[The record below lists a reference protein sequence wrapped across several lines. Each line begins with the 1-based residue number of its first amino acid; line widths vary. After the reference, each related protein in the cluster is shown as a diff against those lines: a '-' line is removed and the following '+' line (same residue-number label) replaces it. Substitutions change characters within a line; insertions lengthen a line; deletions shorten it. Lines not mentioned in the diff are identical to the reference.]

1 MPRRV
6 KVEGD
11 LYHGR
16 VPAGAVYVGRG
27 APGLPASPFANP
39 FSVKTYGREDAI
51 GRYRERLLSDP
62 DLLDRAR
69 RELAGNSPGTRRQGS
84 RLLVPAGRPMPRRC
98 PHRGRQRAL
107 TWPV

>member
-16 VPAGAVYVGRG
+16 VPDGAIYVGRA
-27 APGLPASPFANP
+27 APGLRASPFANP
-39 FSVKTYGREDAI
+39 FSVKTYGRDEAI
-51 GRYRERLLSDP
+51 RRYRDRLLGDP

-69 RELAGNSPGTRRQGS
+69 GELAGKD
-84 RLLVPAGRPMPRRC
+84 LACWCRPDDQC
-98 PHRGRQRAL
+98 HADVL
-107 TWPV
+107 IEVVNES